1 MRILYV
7 SDVDWNWIKQRPQ
20 FLAEA
25 LAQKNKVE
33 VIYQYKYGQRH
44 QFQSNKVETNGNLN
58 VLPMHVIPRLDRYNH
73 LRRINDILRK
83 KIMSKIINKFKPDW
97 IYLTHPVQV
106 DMIPKNYHG
115 KIIYDCMDD
124 HILLEQQPRLI
135 EKKEKKL
142 INRATVITVTS
153 NRLRQILKSRYKLT
167 NISNIYLV
175 RNGFNGPILKVKSSN
190 YTNKRSHKIAYFGS
204 ISTWFD
210 FNLLE
215 SSLKKFDNLEY
226 FLIGPVD
233 DKLRIPTN
241 KRIHFLGTVEHGKL
255 YNTIKDMDALI
266 MPFIVNDVIKA
277 VDPVKIYE
285 YINFDKNIITVKY
298 GELKHFSPY
307 VFFYEDKTSFMKAIE
322 NVISLNDKTSYSPES
337 RMKFLAD
344 NSWNERA
351 QEIEDILLK

>member
-7 SDVDWNWIKQRPQ
+7 SNVDWNWIKQRPQ

-44 QFQSNKVETNGNLN
+44 QFQSNKVETNCNLN

-83 KIMSKIINKFKPDW
+83 KIMSKRINKFKPDW

-124 HILLEQQPRLI
+124 HILLEHQPRLI

-190 YTNKRSHKIAYFGS
+190 YTNKKSHKLAYFGS

-241 KRIHFLGTVEHGKL
+241 KRIHFLGTVEHDKL

-266 MPFIVNDVIKA
+266 MPFIVNNVIKA

-322 NVISLNDKTSYSPES
+322 NVISLNGKTSYSSES
-337 RMKFLAD
+337 RMRFLSD

>member
-7 SDVDWNWIKQRPQ
+7 SNVDWNWIKQRPQ

-190 YTNKRSHKIAYFGS
+190 YTNKKSHKIAYFGS

-322 NVISLNDKTSYSPES
+322 NVISLNNLFCHS
-337 RMKFLAD
+337 
-344 NSWNERA
+344 N
-351 QEIEDILLK
+351 